1 MKLTE
6 SVYLLSDR
14 MAMGVADLEGI
25 AAVGDKEQYPVRI
38 GRCLTFFQL
47 VLFSCY
53 PGCYVCVFVTL
64 CRMV

>member
-25 AAVGDKEQYPVRI
+25 AAAGDKEQYPVRI
-38 GRCLTFFQL
+38 GRCSTFFQL
-47 VLFSCY
+47 VLFNFY

>member
-1 MKLTE
+1 
-6 SVYLLSDR
+6 

-25 AAVGDKEQYPVRI
+25 AAAGDKEQYPVRI
-38 GRCLTFFQL
+38 GRCSTFFQL
-47 VLFSCY
+47 VLFNFY